1 MMCRLILC
9 FITAV
14 ISITANAQGK
24 LMLVGGG
31 GETEGGWSNAP
42 YQWAVDHSQNKK
54 VAVISY
60 STEDNWIP
68 DYFKSLGAVAAD
80 NIKIDSRALADQQT
94 TYDLLMQYDVFFFK
108 GGDQSYYYNYF
119 KDTKT
124 EQAIVDKFNAGG
136 VMSGTS
142 AGMAILSGVIF
153 TAQNGSVYPS
163 DALTNI
169 NDSDIT
175 LANDFL
181 PFLPGIIVD
190 THFTERGRGSRLLAF
205 MANWFIHH
213 NEIVIGIGVDD
224 RTALCIDE
232 NNLATV
238 YGTGSV
244 SIYQAESF
252 SVYQNNKMVSD
263 NVKASQLLHR
273 HTINLNTLEITNGP
287 ITPVAPNPKEES
299 GNYEI
304 ILSGGEGYASNVAML
319 DYFVSEAG
327 EVSDSVLVV
336 TAPGKAT
343 PYKERLSFL
352 TAPFTLL
359 EVSAIA
365 NDEDQIEL
373 RNAIRVAKKV
383 LFVENDDAPFISFLQ
398 GGPTGALLNSHV
410 KRNKM
415 IVGFVGEDSR
425 YAGKTFV
432 SNHLTDAY
440 AAYYGRL
447 IFKDGLALLPTST
460 IMSNTY
466 DANTTD
472 YYENTTVAVPYAMV
486 TAKLRFGIYLNR
498 NGYVIFKQEGGLNKW
513 KSVGTFSTLII
524 ENTGTTADVA
534 TQRVSGNNS
543 RDYVGYMRM
552 NYFLLNGDNTLLA
565 GQPIPSADQPYL
577 FEQRVVG
584 IENERQASAEV
595 FPNPSTS
602 GVFTLMTNGSE
613 SSTFVILNGRGE
625 IIHPK
630 TFLHESI
637 NPLDLSAQPNG
648 LYYLIINTGETK
660 KIIKIIK

>member
-1 MMCRLILC
+1 MCRLILC

-252 SVYQNNKMVSD
+252 SV
-263 NVKASQLLHR
+263 
-273 HTINLNTLEITNGP
+273 
-287 ITPVAPNPKEES
+287 
-299 GNYEI
+299 
-304 ILSGGEGYASNVAML
+304 
-319 DYFVSEAG
+319 
-327 EVSDSVLVV
+327 
-336 TAPGKAT
+336 
-343 PYKERLSFL
+343 
-352 TAPFTLL
+352 
-359 EVSAIA
+359 
-365 NDEDQIEL
+365 
-373 RNAIRVAKKV
+373 
-383 LFVENDDAPFISFLQ
+383 
-398 GGPTGALLNSHV
+398 
-410 KRNKM
+410 
-415 IVGFVGEDSR
+415 
-425 YAGKTFV
+425 
-432 SNHLTDAY
+432 
-440 AAYYGRL
+440 
-447 IFKDGLALLPTST
+447 
-460 IMSNTY
+460 
-466 DANTTD
+466 
-472 YYENTTVAVPYAMV
+472 
-486 TAKLRFGIYLNR
+486 
-498 NGYVIFKQEGGLNKW
+498 
-513 KSVGTFSTLII
+513 
-524 ENTGTTADVA
+524 
-534 TQRVSGNNS
+534 
-543 RDYVGYMRM
+543 
-552 NYFLLNGDNTLLA
+552 
-565 GQPIPSADQPYL
+565 
-577 FEQRVVG
+577 
-584 IENERQASAEV
+584 
-595 FPNPSTS
+595 
-602 GVFTLMTNGSE
+602 
-613 SSTFVILNGRGE
+613 
-625 IIHPK
+625 
-630 TFLHESI
+630 
-637 NPLDLSAQPNG
+637 
-648 LYYLIINTGETK
+648 
-660 KIIKIIK
+660 

>member
-1 MMCRLILC
+1 MMWRVVLCLI
-9 FITAV
+9 AV
-14 ISITANAQGK
+14 VTSISAAGQGK
-24 LMLVGGG
+24 IMLVGGG
-31 GETEGGWSNAP
+31 GETEGGWSNTP
-42 YQWAVDHSQNKK
+42 YQWAVDHSENKK

-68 DYFKSLGAVAAD
+68 DYFKSLGAVEAD
-80 NIKIDSRALADQQT
+80 NIKIDSRTLADQQA
-94 TYDLLMQYDVFFFK
+94 TYDLLMQYDAFFFK

-119 KDTKT
+119 KSTKT

-153 TAQNGSVYPS
+153 TAQNGSVYPD
-163 DALTNI
+163 DALNNI

-175 LANDFL
+175 LADDFL

-190 THFTERGRGSRLLAF
+190 THFTERGRGVRLLAF

-213 NEIVIGIGVDD
+213 SERLTGIGVDD

-238 YGTGSV
+238 YGTGAV

-252 SVYQNNKMVSD
+252 SVYQSNKMVSD
-263 NVKASQLLHR
+263 NVQASQLLHG
-273 HTINLNTLEITNGP
+273 HTINLNTFEITNGP
-287 ITPVAPNPKEES
+287 VTPVAPNPIEES

-304 ILSGGEGYASNVAML
+304 ILSGGEGYAGNVAML

-343 PYKERLSFL
+343 PYKERLDVL
-352 TAPFTLL
+352 GAPYALL
-359 EVSAIA
+359 EVSASA

-373 RNAIRVAKKV
+373 RNAIRTSKKV
-383 LFVENDDAPFISFLQ
+383 LFVENDDSPFISFLQ
-398 GGPTGALLNSHV
+398 GGQTGTLLGSHIR
-410 KRNKM
+410 RNKM
-415 IVGFVGEDSR
+415 IIAFVGEDSR

-447 IFKDGLALLPTST
+447 NFKDGLALLPTST

-472 YYENTTVAVPYAMV
+472 YYENTTAAVPYAMV

-498 NGYVIFKQEGGLNKW
+498 NGYATFRQEGGLNTW
-513 KSVGTFSTLII
+513 KSVGPFSTLII
-524 ENTGTTADVA
+524 ENTGTTTDVA
-534 TQRVSGNNS
+534 SQPVSGNNS
-543 RDYVGYMRM
+543 RDYVGYMNM
-552 NYFLLNGDNTLLA
+552 NYYLLNGESTLLA
-565 GQPIPSADQPYL
+565 GHPIPSTDQPYV
-577 FEQRVVG
+577 FEERIVG
-584 IENERQASAEV
+584 IENESQTSAEV

-602 GVFTLMTNGSE
+602 GLFTLMTNDLG

-625 IIHPK
+625 IIYSK
-630 TFLHESI
+630 SSLDESVKI
-637 NPLDLSAQPNG
+637 LNLSTHPNG
-648 LYYLIINTGETK
+648 LYYLVVTTGETK
-660 KIIKIIK
+660 KVIKIIK

>member
-1 MMCRLILC
+1 MWRLVFY
-9 FITAV
+9 FITIAF
-14 ISITANAQGK
+14 SIAATAQGK
-24 LMLVGGG
+24 LVLVGGG

-42 YQWAVDHSQNKK
+42 YQWAVSHSENKK

-68 DYFKSLGAVAAD
+68 NYFKSLGAVAAD
-80 NIKIDSRALADQQT
+80 NIKIDSRTLADQQT

-108 GGDQSYYYNYF
+108 GGDQSNYYNFY

-124 EQAIVDKFNAGG
+124 EQAIVDKFNTGG

-153 TAQNGSVYPS
+153 TAQNGSVYPD
-163 DALTNI
+163 DALVNI
-169 NDSDIT
+169 NDNDIT

-190 THFTERGRGSRLLAF
+190 THFTERGRGVRLLAF
-205 MANWFIHH
+205 MTNWFIHH
-213 NEIVIGIGVDD
+213 NEMLTGIGVDD

-232 NNLATV
+232 NNLAIV
-238 YGTGSV
+238 YGTGAV

-263 NVKASQLLHR
+263 NVQASQLLHG
-273 HTINLNTLEITNGP
+273 HTIKLNSFEITNGP
-287 ITPVAPNPKEES
+287 VTPVAPTPIEES

-304 ILSGGEGYASNVAML
+304 ILSGGEGYAGNVAML
-319 DYFVSEAG
+319 DYFVSETS

-343 PYKERLSFL
+343 LYKERLDVLGASY
-352 TAPFTLL
+352 ALL
-359 EVSAIA
+359 EVSALA

-373 RNAIRVAKKV
+373 RNAIRTAKKV

-398 GGPTGALLNSHV
+398 GGPTGALLSSHIR
-410 KRNKM
+410 RNKM

-425 YAGKTFV
+425 YAGKTFT

-447 IFKDGLALLPTST
+447 IFKDGFALLPTST

-472 YYENTTVAVPYAMV
+472 YYENTTAAVPYAMV
-486 TAKLRFGIYLNR
+486 TDKLRFGVYLNR
-498 NGYVIFKQEGGLNKW
+498 NGYVIFRQEGGLNTW
-513 KSVGTFSTLII
+513 KSVGSFSTLII

-534 TQRVSGNNS
+534 SQPVSGNTS
-543 RDYVGYMRM
+543 RDYVGYTNM
-552 NYFLLNGDNTLLA
+552 NYYLLNGESTLFA
-565 GQPIPSADQPYL
+565 GQPIPSTDQPYE
-577 FEQRVVG
+577 FEERVVG
-584 IENERQASAEV
+584 IENERPASIEV

-602 GVFTLMTNGSE
+602 GLFRLITDGLE

-625 IIHPK
+625 IMNSKPIV
-630 TFLHESI
+630 HESI
-637 NPLDLSAQPNG
+637 KVLDLSSQPNG
-648 LYYLIINTGETK
+648 LYYLIVTTGETK
-660 KIIKIIK
+660 KVIKIIK